1 MERTTHGKLFVVG
14 IGPGGKLDRTLRAEQ
29 AIASSQ
35 VIAGYKRY
43 IKSVQDLTENKEII
57 ATGMTKEIERC
68 RLAIEAAL
76 EGKTVSLISSGDPG
90 IYAMAG
96 LALEMIHSHHYQLD
110 VEIIPGVTAAS
121 ATAALLGAPLM
132 LDFAVISLSDLLVD
146 WPFILRRVE
155 AVASADLVVALYNP
169 RSKKRIKQLEET
181 VEVLLKYRP
190 PTTPV
195 GIGTSVG
202 YDEEQIMITS
212 LGELLSHEIGMSSLV
227 IVGNTETQ
235 LMDKWLVNPRGYK
248 I

>member
-1 MERTTHGKLFVVG
+1 MERTCGKLFVIG
-14 IGPGGKLDRTLRAEQ
+14 IGPGGKLDRTRRAEQ
-29 AIASSQ
+29 AIASSH

-43 IKSVQDLTENKEII
+43 VKAIQDLTENKEII
-57 ATGMTKEIERC
+57 ATGMTKEVERC

-76 EGKTVSLISSGDPG
+76 QGKTVSLISSGDPG

-96 LALEMIHSHHYQLD
+96 LALEMIHYNNYQVD

-132 LDFAVISLSDLLVD
+132 LDFAVISLSDLLVE
-146 WPFILRRVE
+146 WPYILRRVE

-169 RSKKRIKQLEET
+169 RSKKRVKQLEET
-181 VEVLLKYRP
+181 VEILLNYRP

-202 YDEEQIMITS
+202 YEDEHITLTT
-212 LGELLSHEIGMSSLV
+212 LGDLLSHDIGMSSLV

-235 LMDKWLVNPRGYK
+235 LMGKWLVNPRGYK
-248 I
+248 V